1 MTEWNEQFEELMRQ
15 RFHEW
20 VKNPT
25 PEQEAYWR
33 KWLDGHPDY
42 QDAADQL
49 RQLIENMRHPDS
61 ERLQVTENR
70 LWHDIQDRLET
81 LEAKPEREARV
92 VKLVPRRRVLWA
104 AASVAAVLLLAAT
117 AWFMR
122 TREQVYE
129 TAFGETRVVT
139 LPDGSTVTLNAHSTL
154 AYRNDWQPGR
164 DREVTLVGE
173 AFFAVRK
180 QGDGRRRD
188 RFVVHAEGLDVE
200 VLGTEFNVNSRRAQ
214 TKVVLQ
220 SGKVKLSSPRHAQA
234 APVYML
240 PGQLASYDKQKGT
253 FQVARVNTEVYAAW
267 RSKKLVF
274 DNTSLAE
281 VAAILEDT
289 YGAKVLLSDEK
300 LRERRVSGEINAEEK
315 EALLKALATLYN
327 LDINEQTD
335 KTIVIKAS
343 N

>member
-1 MTEWNEQFEELMRQ
+1 FSFMTEWNEQFEELMRQ

-173 AFFAVRK
+173 AFFATVAAAT
-180 QGDGRRRD
+180 GLWFMRRD
-188 RFVVHAEGLDVE
+188 WTWKCWAP
-200 VLGTEFNVNSRRAQ
+200 NS
-214 TKVVLQ
+214 T
-220 SGKVKLSSPRHAQA
+220 
-234 APVYML
+234 
-240 PGQLASYDKQKGT
+240 
-253 FQVARVNTEVYAAW
+253 
-267 RSKKLVF
+267 
-274 DNTSLAE
+274 
-281 VAAILEDT
+281 
-289 YGAKVLLSDEK
+289 
-300 LRERRVSGEINAEEK
+300 
-315 EALLKALATLYN
+315 
-327 LDINEQTD
+327 
-335 KTIVIKAS
+335 
-343 N
+343 